1 MSNLLPPES
10 EGPRTA
16 PIKVSTRENPL
27 KNVTG
32 EQILVGAAV
41 VGAIGSLYSPPV
53 SDVVQTT
60 NDGGTD
66 TGEAAV
72 DADLLQNKVVLF
84 QNIFTDEN
92 PDNVTYY
99 DALGT
104 VLEKKKLPKAWA
116 SMTAGD
122 RKSWLESKKPEG
134 TGPIFYDGIRVSF
147 PDFKTD
153 SGKSLVETVADRSA
167 EETADKRF
175 FDGEK
180 MSLSDA
186 VWKIC
191 EAYEVPV
198 EIAMGFAANQSL
210 FDKNA
215 VDLNSEGE
223 MGGRGL
229 FKITGVAYTDALRYM
244 QSHSEN
250 SAKVRKGKL
259 GLFEKEWTNR
269 FVQIEVFCAYYRHLY
284 DGLTSPHGALK
295 VLTDR
300 LDTIDPS
307 FSSDS
312 LEELAVITAYY
323 SGPTRV
329 RQVIES
335 FAQLSDDEI
344 KKSVGEPP
352 YGTDTWSK
360 LLIASYGTNGI
371 DQRSLD
377 FSGKVYAMSAMVSE
391 EGADYVDSATGNHDS
406 AWMKALSILSAMTAV
421 GAGGTLAAE
430 ASGKKKREGTLSR
443 RDMIK
448 GLMGGAALAT
458 PIAKAIGASV
468 TLPDLSSDEVEPPS
482 PPPVIPSV
490 EIPSVD
496 IFTPEKQ
503 AFPEVVAESKKILDE
518 LYADLRKR
526 KRIRRTANEDSE
538 SRLYLQPKQDE
549 LIKPTFEKII
559 GKDLTAKMLATRKR
573 PQSERNYI
581 YDAAAKKVAAYRDQC
596 LADGTFVPLKDDNGA
611 SFCEGVGSETGT
623 GNNHEWMCLHKQM
636 PPILETMTE
645 LVNYQID
652 LFNADPSA
660 YGIKKYPKMS
670 HISAH
675 RISGALRGPEQ
686 TKSML
691 NDPKLAKTTT
701 KSLTVHWT
709 GRAVDA
715 GSYANGAAHMVRVA
729 EDMLNEEGD
738 LALKA
743 GQLLSNSGFGITYRE
758 FLSIFMGRALFA
770 MRVPLE
776 TIEHIRLMPLWEPT
790 AKNWHIA
797 SAPV

>member
-1 MSNLLPPES
+1 MSNPLPPES
-10 EGPRTA
+10 EAPLTA
-16 PIKVSTRENPL
+16 PVAVPSRENPL
-27 KNVTG
+27 KNITG
-32 EQILVGAAV
+32 EQVLVGVAV
-41 VGAIGSLYSPPV
+41 AGAIGSLYSSPV
-53 SDVVQTT
+53 TDVAHST
-60 NDGGTD
+60 NEGGTD

-72 DADLLQNKVVLF
+72 DADLLQNKVFLF
-84 QNIFTDEN
+84 QDIFTDEN

-104 VLEKKKLPKAWA
+104 VLDKKKLPKAWA

-134 TGPIFYDGIRVSF
+134 TGPVFYDGIHVSF
-147 PDFKTD
+147 PDFKAD
-153 SGKSLVETVADRSA
+153 SGKSLVETAADRSA

-180 MSLSDA
+180 VSLSDA

-215 VDLNSEGE
+215 VDFNSAGE

-229 FKITGVAYTDALRYM
+229 FKITGGAYTDALRYM
-244 QSHSEN
+244 QKHSE
-250 SAKVRKGKL
+250 SSDKVRKGKL

-300 LDTIDPS
+300 LNVIDPS

-329 RQVIES
+329 MQVVEA
-335 FAQLSDDEI
+335 FAELSDDEI

-360 LLIASYGTNGI
+360 LLIASFGTNGI

-377 FSGKVYAMSAMVSE
+377 FAGKVYAMSAMVSE

-406 AWMKALSILSAMTAV
+406 AWMKALSILSAMGAV
-421 GAGGTLAAE
+421 GAGSTLLAQT
-430 ASGKKKREGTLSR
+430 SGKKKAGGTLSR

-448 GLMGGAALAT
+448 GLLGGAALAT
-458 PIAKAIGASV
+458 PVAKAIGASV
-468 TLPDLSSDEVEPPS
+468 TLPDQSADEEEV
-482 PPPVIPSV
+482 PPPADTIPSIN
-490 EIPSVD
+490 IPVPAPG
-496 IFTPEKQ
+496 PEKQ
-503 AFPEVVAESKKILDE
+503 AFPEVVAESRKILDD

-526 KRIRRTANEDSE
+526 KRIRRTANEKSE
-538 SRLYLQPKQDE
+538 ARLYVQPEQDK

-559 GKDLTAKMLATRKR
+559 GKDLTNKMLATLKK

-581 YDAAAKKVAAYRDQC
+581 YDAAAKKVKAYRDKC
-596 LADGTFVPLKDDNGA
+596 LTDGTFVPLKDDNGA
-611 SFCEGVGSETGT
+611 SFCEGVGTESGIA
-623 GNNHEWMCLHKQM
+623 NNHEWMCLHKQM
-636 PPILETMTE
+636 PPILETMTV
-645 LVNYQID
+645 LVNHQID

-660 YGIKKYPKMS
+660 YGIKKFPKIS

-686 TKSML
+686 TKNML
-691 NDPKLAKTTT
+691 NNPAQAKLTT

-709 GRAVDA
+709 GQAVDA

-729 EDMLNEEGD
+729 EDMLDEDGKV
-738 LALKA
+738 ALHA
-743 GQLLSNSGFGITYRE
+743 GQLLSNSGFGTSTRE

-790 AKNWHIA
+790 PKNWHIA